1 MNKQSS
7 PENRLKIAIVGT
19 GVAGMSAAW
28 LLNTYHDI
36 TVYEKN
42 DRIGGHSNTVHV
54 RLGDKLTPVDTGF
67 IVYNEPSYPN
77 LTALFDHLG
86 VPTKHSDM
94 SFAASLGG
102 GNFEYSGTDLNGYL
116 GQRRNVLRPR
126 FWRMTAH
133 LLRFYKEAE
142 KYIGDPR
149 AADMSLGAYL
159 AEHNYRPSFL
169 KDHLMPMGA
178 AIWSTTAAEMA
189 AYPARAF
196 FRFFE
201 SHGLLLLT
209 DRPPWRTVDGG
220 SRAYVER
227 LAAPYRDKVRYHGVR
242 SIKRFTDH
250 VIIEDESGATAA
262 YDHVVIAGHADEAYG
277 MLSDPDELE
286 TSLLSSW
293 TYTANRAVLHSDVSL
308 MPKRKRVWS
317 SWNFIEGQT
326 GAEDEPLCVTYWMN
340 LLQSLDSSA
349 PVFVTLNPVHEPKL
363 GKVFEEFH
371 YTHPFF
377 DQTALAS
384 QRKLWQLQGRNRT
397 WFCGSYFGYGFH
409 EDALQSGLAVG
420 EQLGGV
426 KRPWSVADENGRI
439 HVTAKT
445 EGVAA

>member
-1 MNKQSS
+1 MNKQS
-7 PENRLKIAIVGT
+7 PLENRMKIAVVGT
-19 GVAGMSAAW
+19 GIAGMSAAW
-28 LLNTYHDI
+28 LLNQRHNI

-42 DRIGGHSNTVHV
+42 NRIGGHSNTVQV

-77 LTALFDHLG
+77 LTALFEHLG

-102 GNFEYSGTDLNGYL
+102 GDYEYSGTDLNGYL

-126 FWRMTAH
+126 FWRMTSD
-133 LLRFYKEAE
+133 LLRFYKEAAI
-142 KYIGDPR
+142 YINDPR
-149 AADMSLGAYL
+149 ADDMSLGAYL
-159 AEHNYRPSFL
+159 AEHNYGSGFL
-169 KDHLMPMGA
+169 RDHLMPMGA
-178 AIWSTTAAEMA
+178 AIWSTTANEMA

-201 SHGLLLLT
+201 SHGLLMLT
-209 DRPPWRTVDGG
+209 DRPPWQTVDGG
-220 SRAYVER
+220 SRAYVDR
-227 LAAPYRDKVRYHGVR
+227 LTAAYRNKVRYQGVR
-242 SIKRFTDH
+242 AIKRFADH
-250 VIIEDESGATAA
+250 VMIEDESGSMDR
-262 YDHVVIAGHADEAYG
+262 YDHVVIASHADEAYG
-277 MLSDPDELE
+277 MLHDPDALE
-286 TSLLSSW
+286 TALLGTW
-293 TYTANRAVLHSDVSL
+293 RYTANRAVLHADASL
-308 MPKRKRVWS
+308 MPRRKRVWS

-340 LLQSLDSSA
+340 QLQSLDPRSQ
-349 PVFVTLNPVHEPKL
+349 VFVTLNPVHEPKP

-377 DQTALAS
+377 DQTALDS

-426 KRPWSVADENGRI
+426 KRPWSVAGESNRI
-439 HVTAKT
+439 HVTAET
-445 EGVAA
+445 QDVAA

>member
-1 MNKQSS
+1 M
-7 PENRLKIAIVGT
+7 KIAVVGT
-19 GVAGMSAAW
+19 GIAGMSAAW
-28 LLNTYHDI
+28 LLHKSHDI

-42 DRIGGHSNTVHV
+42 DRIGGHSNTVQV
-54 RLGDKLTPVDTGF
+54 PLGDKMIPVDTGF

-77 LTALFDHLG
+77 LTALFKHLD

-94 SFAASLGG
+94 SFAASLDGG
-102 GNFEYSGTDLNGYL
+102 RFEYSGTDMNGYL

-126 FWRMTAH
+126 FWRMTTD
-133 LLRFYKEAE
+133 LLRFYKEAAS
-142 KYIGDPR
+142 YIADPR
-149 AADMSLGAYL
+149 ADEMSLGAYL
-159 AEHNYRPSFL
+159 AAHNYRPAFL
-169 KDHLMPMGA
+169 NDHLMPMGA
-178 AIWSTTAAEMA
+178 AIWSTTATEMA

-220 SRAYVER
+220 SRAYVDR
-227 LAAPYRDKVRYHGVR
+227 LTAKYRDRVRYQGVR
-242 SIKRFTDH
+242 DIKRFADH
-250 VIIEDESGATAA
+250 VIVEDDSGVRDT
-262 YDHVVIAGHADEAYG
+262 YDHVVIAGHADEAFG
-277 MLSDPDELE
+277 MLSDPDALE
-286 TSLLSSW
+286 TSLLGTW
-293 TYTANRAVLHSDVSL
+293 RYTANRAVLHSDISL

-326 GAEDEPLCVTYWMN
+326 GVEDEPLCVTYWMN
-340 LLQSLDSSA
+340 QLQSLDANSE
-349 PVFVTLNPVHEPKL
+349 VFVTLNPVHAPRP
-363 GKVFEEFH
+363 GKIYQEFN

-426 KRPWSVADENGRI
+426 KRPWSLADANGRI
-439 HVTAKT
+439 HLN
-445 EGVAA
+445 EMPESAAA